1 MEKTFAIKFLA
12 KGGKRLADSLRATEQ
27 AALTLDKALV
37 GIHGPD
43 QKANANLARL
53 TAAARRGGQAVNL
66 AGNKWNLAAGQM
78 QAAGRQAKA
87 LASRHEKLASAT
99 KAMDPAEQISQYRSL
114 KRELK
119 EVKLATR
126 LGGEAGTD
134 AKRAWREKALQ
145 LRALS
150 AGLKKAGIDTR
161 NLARHERQLADQAR
175 KAAAR
180 LEAQARATAKI
191 TAGRQMRQSAL
202 SEATGVIAPALALAA
217 PLKQAIGFES
227 AMADVR
233 KVMNFPE
240 PDGLKKL
247 AKRLLVLS
255 ARDIP
260 LSAKGLAQIAAAGGQ
275 LGVKAKNIEP
285 FIVTTAKMA
294 VAFDMTA
301 DEAGDASA
309 KLANVFNL
317 PVTRVERLGDA
328 INHLSD
334 NTAAKAREIVRAML
348 RVGGISKEFGLT
360 AVQTSALTGAF
371 VALGKPPEVAGTA
384 VNGLLTKLM
393 IADKAGKKAKA
404 ALAALGLKASQLKY
418 DIGKDAQGALLNFL
432 EAVSKMP
439 KADRMGILVDMF
451 GAEYADDISTLT
463 GSLDKYRQALKLVG
477 REGNYA
483 GSMQKEFA
491 NRSATTQNNLQLLAN
506 KANQAAINFG
516 TVLLPALNSEA
527 SAMGWV
533 SDTLANL
540 QERFPLV
547 TGAVTKTTAA
557 VLALVVG
564 FKAAKMAGKFL
575 GGGFKEISGLFGK
588 LRAGRAGKRGLANGG
603 GSGLGSGGEA
613 AGGLAAGLSGATPVF
628 VTNWPSGGLGGV
640 DLGGGGRG
648 PQGKGPAGG
657 KGAGRPGPPGSG
669 PGGWQGVAFQGRR
682 QAGRWG
688 WGIGRPGRRAWQERP
703 GQTGRQGP
711 WQNRRQ
717 SRFEIPGQENSR
729 GGLVGRWGL
738 CG

>member
-12 KGGKRLADSLRATEQ
+12 KGGKRLADSLKATEQ

-53 TAAARRGGQAVNL
+53 AAAARQGGQAANLAGGELQATARKSKELAANQDRLAAAARQGSQAGNL

-87 LASRHEKLASAT
+87 LSARQEKLAAAT
-99 KAMDPAEQISQYRSL
+99 KATDPAEQISQYRAL

-119 EVKLATR
+119 EIKLATR
-126 LGGEAGTD
+126 AGGDAATE
-134 AKRAWREKALQ
+134 AKRAWREKAGQ
-145 LRALS
+145 LKAVS
-150 AGLKKAGIDTR
+150 AGLKRAGIDTR
-161 NLARHERQLADQAR
+161 NLARHERQLAEQAR
-175 KAAAR
+175 KATAR

-191 TAGRQMRQSAL
+191 TAGRQMRQSAMA
-202 SEATGVIAPALALAA
+202 EAPGIIAPALALAA
-217 PLKQAIGFES
+217 PLKQAIDFES

-233 KVMNFPE
+233 KVVNFPE
-240 PDGLKKL
+240 PDGLKKM
-247 AKRLLVLS
+247 AKRLLAMS

-275 LGVKAKNIEP
+275 LGIAAKNIEP
-285 FIVTTAKMA
+285 FVVTTAKMA

-309 KLANVFNL
+309 KLSNVFNL
-317 PVTRVERLGDA
+317 PISQVGRLGDA

-360 AVQTSALTGAF
+360 AVETSALTGAF

-393 IADKAGKKAKA
+393 TADKAGKKAKA
-404 ALAALGLKASQLKY
+404 ALAALGMNASQLKQ

-432 EAVSKMP
+432 EAVAKMP

-463 GSLDKYRQALKLVG
+463 GSLDKYRQSLKLVG
-477 REGNYA
+477 RESNYA

-516 TVLLPALNSEA
+516 TVLLPALNSGA
-527 SAMGWV
+527 SALGWV
-533 SDTLANL
+533 ADTLADL

-547 TGAVTKTTAA
+547 TGVVTKTTAA

-575 GGGFKEISGLFGK
+575 GGGFKEISGLFGR
-588 LRAGRAGKRGLANGG
+588 LRAGRAGKRGRAAGG
-603 GSGLGSGGEA
+603 VSGLGSGGGAAWAALTWTE
-613 AGGLAAGLSGATPVF
+613 AGGA
-628 VTNWPSGGLGGV
+628 
-640 DLGGGGRG
+640 R
-648 PQGKGPAGG
+648 
-657 KGAGRPGPPGSG
+657 
-669 PGGWQGVAFQGRR
+669 
-682 QAGRWG
+682 
-688 WGIGRPGRRAWQERP
+688 ERP
-703 GQTGRQGP
+703 GGA
-711 WQNRRQ
+711 
-717 SRFEIPGQENSR
+717 
-729 GGLVGRWGL
+729 
-738 CG
+738 